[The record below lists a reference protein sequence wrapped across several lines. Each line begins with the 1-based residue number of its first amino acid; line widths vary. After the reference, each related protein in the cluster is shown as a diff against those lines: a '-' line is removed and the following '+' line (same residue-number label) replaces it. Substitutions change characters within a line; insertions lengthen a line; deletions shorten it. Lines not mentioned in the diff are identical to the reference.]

1 MGLKRDKGRED
12 KQLGDSGG
20 CGRLWQLWAVVAA
33 MVVGR
38 HPAEPLFVSA
48 SWGLGDCF
56 LTQ

>member
-12 KQLGDSGG
+12 KQLGGS
-20 CGRLWQLWAVVAA
+20 GRLWQLWAVVAA